1 LAVSRPIM
9 LMLIVGGSFVAGSDN
24 PHDGID
30 AAGGRPP
37 HLSDWGTQVF

>member
-1 LAVSRPIM
+1 M